1 MVQQAAL
8 PISGSEDEAYFND
21 DHAPTRSEKTGP
33 SPDVL
38 RQIIVHLSQATSSLG
53 IDLVDI
59 AGAIQTVA
67 AASGRHAQVFSGLSG
82 TAREIAEANR
92 TIASALRN
100 TDVMAGD
107 ARNAL
112 QRSTDELE
120 RSTTGIDHMVSVN
133 SEMTGE
139 ISQFAVSLSEVDKFA
154 SEIGSIAR
162 QTNLLALNAAIE
174 AARAG
179 DAGKG
184 FAVVATEIRSLSL
197 QTSAVTS
204 TIQQTL
210 QDIRGR
216 IVRLAQSGES
226 ATRSAAEVQGVAA
239 TMQGSFRVMEEVF
252 SSILDNSQGLAQT
265 TARVED
271 QCGHFVTDL
280 NGVMHEILDSN
291 AHLQGA
297 AKRVDGLVDL
307 SEKIIQ
313 VTATAGIETPDHRW
327 ITKVQD
333 VAAAV
338 SQAME
343 SAVQSGRISMKDLFD
358 REYRELAN
366 TNPVQLA
373 TRSLRLLDELLPPIQ
388 EPVAAS
394 DPAIVYC
401 ATVDENGYLPVHNAK
416 FSQPQRP
423 GDVEWNA
430 ANSRN
435 RRIFN
440 DRTGIA
446 AGRNTQDF
454 LVQTYR
460 RDMGGKFVM
469 MKDISAPVFVNGR
482 HWGGVRLAIKM

>member
-1 MVQQAAL
+1 
-8 PISGSEDEAYFND
+8 
-21 DHAPTRSEKTGP
+21 
-33 SPDVL
+33 
-38 RQIIVHLSQATSSLG
+38 
-53 IDLVDI
+53 
-59 AGAIQTVA
+59 
-67 AASGRHAQVFSGLSG
+67 
-82 TAREIAEANR
+82 
-92 TIASALRN
+92 
-100 TDVMAGD
+100 
-107 ARNAL
+107 
-112 QRSTDELE
+112 
-120 RSTTGIDHMVSVN
+120 
-133 SEMTGE
+133 
-139 ISQFAVSLSEVDKFA
+139 
-154 SEIGSIAR
+154 
-162 QTNLLALNAAIE
+162 
-174 AARAG
+174 
-179 DAGKG
+179 
-184 FAVVATEIRSLSL
+184 
-197 QTSAVTS
+197 
-204 TIQQTL
+204 
-210 QDIRGR
+210 
-216 IVRLAQSGES
+216 
-226 ATRSAAEVQGVAA
+226 
-239 TMQGSFRVMEEVF
+239 
-252 SSILDNSQGLAQT
+252 
-265 TARVED
+265 
-271 QCGHFVTDL
+271 
-280 NGVMHEILDSN
+280 MHEILDSN

-343 SAVQSGRISMKDLFD
+343 SAVQSGRISLKDLFD

-446 AGRNTQDF
+446 AGRNTQPF

-482 HWGGVRLAIKM
+482 HWGGVRMAIKM